1 MVILNPLG
9 EDTSVMRATIL
20 PSMLEVLSKNYANR
34 NPKAKLFELGFE
46 YLPVEGRELPQENPR
61 LAIGLY
67 GPEYDFFTLKGM
79 LEALLSV
86 CKIDDWDIQAVSDLP
101 WLHPGR
107 GAVIL
112 AGEHILCTL
121 GEVHPAVLQNYGI
134 GARALVADVDMALL
148 FQLSGREEIQY
159 RPLPKHPATTR
170 DLAVLCKEETPIG
183 EIEKMIRSAAGKTI
197 ESIQLFDVYTG
208 QQIQAGK
215 KSVAFNLILRA
226 SDRTLTDVE
235 ADALMKKIL
244 EKLGENGITIRG

>member
-1 MVILNPLG
+1 M
-9 EDTSVMRATIL
+9 
-20 PSMLEVLSKNYANR
+20 
-34 NPKAKLFELGFE
+34 
-46 YLPVEGRELPQENPR
+46 
-61 LAIGLY
+61 
-67 GPEYDFFTLKGM
+67 
-79 LEALLSV
+79 
-86 CKIDDWDIQAVSDLP
+86 
-101 WLHPGR
+101 
-107 GAVIL
+107 
-112 AGEHILCTL
+112 
-121 GEVHPAVLQNYGI
+121 LQNYGI

-170 DLAVLCKEETPIG
+170 DLAVLCKEETPMVRLR
-183 EIEKMIRSAAGKTI
+183 KIRSAAGKTI